1 MLTLLSFL
9 FRPFKNLVKLSIKNY
24 RLKRKNKNL
33 KISGNSVIINTILGK
48 NNSIQAATLNNSKL
62 GDFSYVGLNGYLN
75 HVDVGKFTC
84 IGPHVQIG
92 LGEHPIKGFV
102 SVHPAFYSPI
112 KQVGLSFSDKFYF
125 KEFHKTIIGNDVWI
139 GANVVIIGGVKIGN
153 GAVIAAG
160 AVVVK
165 DVPAYSLVGGVP
177 AKIIKSRFED
187 DEIRK
192 LQEFA
197 WWDRDT
203 EWLKKNFKKF
213 HSINTFFD

>member
-1 MLTLLSFL
+1 MLTLITFL
-9 FRPFKNLVKLSIKNY
+9 LKPLKNLFKFSLINY
-24 RLKRKNKNL
+24 GLKKKNKDL
-33 KISGNSVIINTILGK
+33 KISWNSVITNTTLGK
-48 NNSIQAATLNNSKL
+48 NNSIQSATLSNSTL
-62 GDFSYVGLNGYLN
+62 GDFSYVGLNSYLN
-75 HVDVGKFTC
+75 HVNVGKFTC

-112 KQVGLSFSDKFYF
+112 KQVGISFSDQFYF
-125 KEFHKTIIGNDVWI
+125 KEYHTTTIGNDVWI
-139 GANVVIIGGVKIGN
+139 GANVIVIGGVKIGN

-165 DVPAYSLVGGVP
+165 DVPAYALVGGVP
-177 AKIIKSRFED
+177 AKVIKFRFKD

-197 WWDRDT
+197 WWDK
-203 EWLKKNFKKF
+203 ELIWLKENFKKF
-213 HSINTFFD
+213 HSINSFFK